1 MTLLIVDDNASVRK
15 MLHQMMQPLFESI
28 DECEDGS
35 AAVSA
40 YLRRRHDIVIM
51 DIQMPILDGI
61 EATEAIIARHPDAR
75 IYLIT
80 AHDDPEYRQ
89 RASYSGVQAFC
100 RKDDIA
106 DLHALLQTIVE
117 AGHVSEENT
126 LQSTTSING
135 G

>member
-15 MLHQMMQPLFESI
+15 ILRQMMQPLFESI

-40 YLRRRHDIVIM
+40 YQRRRHDIVIM

-75 IYLIT
+75 IFLIT
-80 AHDDPEYRQ
+80 AHDDPEYKR
-89 RASYSGVQAFC
+89 RAGASGALAFSM
-100 RKDDIA
+100 KDDISN
-106 DLHALLQTIVE
+106 LYALLLDIVE
-117 AGHVSEENT
+117 AGHVSEEKS
-126 LQSTTSING
+126 LQSTPSING